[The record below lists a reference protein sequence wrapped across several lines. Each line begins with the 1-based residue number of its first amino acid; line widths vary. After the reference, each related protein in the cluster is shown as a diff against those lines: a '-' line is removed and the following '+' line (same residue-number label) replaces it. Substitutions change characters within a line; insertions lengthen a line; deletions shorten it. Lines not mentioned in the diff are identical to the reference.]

1 MKKRKN
7 WKVIFV
13 LILLASI
20 VVSSGMGPRQRGP
33 GMMRSS
39 QVFVD
44 NEYEFLVHMI
54 PHHQEAVDNAQ
65 ILRDNTERGE
75 MRDFAE
81 EIIQTQ
87 REEIERMQGFL
98 NDWYPDEVHTVDY
111 EPMMGDYEN
120 LTGEELDRAFLE
132 DMIPHHM
139 EAVMMSQQLL
149 MRGLAE
155 HEEVAV
161 LARDIRNSQR
171 DEIHQMEEWLSS
183 WYGESSMMASD
194 DDSSW
199 MTWGHD
205 SGGMM
210 RRTPWPSVL
219 IWGGIILIGIVLIV
233 ILMLNKTKTPNKSQS
248 STSPSAKE
256 ILDTRLAK
264 GEISEEEY
272 QKKRKYL
279 DE

>member
-98 NDWYPDEVHTVDY
+98 NDWYPDEVHAVDY

-256 ILDTRLAK
+256 MLDTRLAK